1 MPSID
6 VYRSPFTGT
15 DWMLFP
21 EMPGMIRLRTA
32 GVFMRDDGEC
42 FASIS

>member
-6 VYRSPFTGT
+6 VYRTPFTGM
-15 DWMLFP
+15 DRMLFP
-21 EMPGMIRLRTA
+21 EMPGMIRLMTA
-32 GVFMRDDGEC
+32 GVFLRDDGEC